1 MSTENHMLYIS
12 KQDLAYFFTVGL
24 KLKFTNVYAVW
35 LEIAGGLRMVMVYN
49 WERIGRNLFDY
60 TCYYKPN
67 MKVRLR

>member
-1 MSTENHMLYIS
+1 MSTENNMFYIS
-12 KQDLAYFFTVGL
+12 KPNLPDFFVVGL
-24 KLKFTNVYAVW
+24 MIGDTNVNAVW